1 MIVYNYDADLEVSDT
16 CVRSS
21 LLSCWVELSINS
33 TFQCSH
39 YPVTASRFNC
49 NLRSGQCW
57 RFSTREF
64 HIIHVARHSQI
75 SNTNTT
81 TANIYDIIR
90 PVRALQI
97 IFESDN
103 KYTGQRTILFA
114 YAIATHSDNTPT
126 GCCFRT
132 RLELE
137 LYYRIFLPRARHDPF
152 ALKKSSARPFYPSLR
167 QSLAHPTNSLD
178 RYQ

>member
-1 MIVYNYDADLEVSDT
+1 
-16 CVRSS
+16 
-21 LLSCWVELSINS
+21 
-33 TFQCSH
+33 
-39 YPVTASRFNC
+39 
-49 NLRSGQCW
+49 
-57 RFSTREF
+57 
-64 HIIHVARHSQI
+64 VARHSQI

-152 ALKKSSARPFYPSLR
+152 ALKKVQPGRFIPAYGKAWLTPQIR
-167 QSLAHPTNSLD
+167 
-178 RYQ
+178 